1 MDNNVIH
8 INLGSN
14 DGVRNQVNEDQ
25 NNANDGNNIN
35 LDEWKLNDCIK

>member
-8 INLGSN
+8 INLGRN

-25 NNANDGNNIN
+25 NNANDRNNIN
-35 LDEWKLNDCIK
+35 LDE